1 MRQHHTSDRGGSPRH
16 HDEAVPVTDSSGA
29 HRAEPTG
36 RGGSGRRTR
45 VVLVA
50 VSLLVAGGA
59 VAAGAVRLG
68 DDEATAG
75 TAGCAREERLRVV
88 TAPEIA
94 PVVATLAGR
103 MEDRRPCVSIE
114 VEPAAPVDVVA
125 GLTAGDVDAPD
136 VWVPDSSLW
145 LTRAELD
152 ALAEVEDAPSVA
164 TSPLVIAMS
173 GRTARAV
180 AGGAHPTMD
189 DLVATAARGQRLT
202 VALSDEPL
210 SPARVGTVLALAAAT
225 EARPDA
231 RGALTALLRAARPIQ
246 DEAAARAASQPRTTV
261 ALPEQVVWAANRAEG
276 LGLVAV
282 YPGAVAFDY
291 PYAVLAASSGR
302 RELAAD
308 LLASLTTP
316 AGQRTVMTA
325 GFRDA
330 QGAPSPVVGTDAG
343 ADGAQVVATS
353 PVSGKALDLAE
364 RTLAVVNQ
372 DASLLAVMDVSGSM
386 AWPMTGP
393 DGSGPSRIRIATRA
407 AAEGMSLY
415 PDSTAVG
422 LWLFPK
428 PGDDRAH
435 QEVAPVA
442 ALAKGDRRRLLAR
455 TLGSIR
461 AIPGG
466 NTPLYAATA
475 AAVRAQQRGWQPD
488 KINAVIVLSDGANT
502 VERPGGLSGLLDELR
517 ASKASRRPVP
527 VITVAFGPEADAASL
542 ARISRASGGVA
553 YRASE
558 GRGVREIF
566 LDALGQRVCRPDCS

>member
-1 MRQHHTSDRGGSPRH
+1 
-16 HDEAVPVTDSSGA
+16 
-29 HRAEPTG
+29 
-36 RGGSGRRTR
+36 
-45 VVLVA
+45 
-50 VSLLVAGGA
+50 
-59 VAAGAVRLG
+59 
-68 DDEATAG
+68 
-75 TAGCAREERLRVV
+75 
-88 TAPEIA
+88 
-94 PVVATLAGR
+94 
-103 MEDRRPCVSIE
+103 
-114 VEPAAPVDVVA
+114 
-125 GLTAGDVDAPD
+125 
-136 VWVPDSSLW
+136 
-145 LTRAELD
+145 
-152 ALAEVEDAPSVA
+152 
-164 TSPLVIAMS
+164 
-173 GRTARAV
+173 
-180 AGGAHPTMD
+180 
-189 DLVATAARGQRLT
+189 
-202 VALSDEPL
+202 
-210 SPARVGTVLALAAAT
+210 
-225 EARPDA
+225 
-231 RGALTALLRAARPIQ
+231 
-246 DEAAARAASQPRTTV
+246 
-261 ALPEQVVWAANRAEG
+261 
-276 LGLVAV
+276 
-282 YPGAVAFDY
+282 
-291 PYAVLAASSGR
+291 VLAASSGR

-330 QGAPSPVVGTDAG
+330 RGAPSPVVGTDAG

-353 PVSGKALDLAE
+353 PVSGEALDLAE

-386 AWPMTGP
+386 AWPMSGP

-442 ALAKGDRRRLLAR
+442 PLAQGDRRRRLAR
-455 TLGSIR
+455 TLGGIQ

-475 AAVRAQQRGWQPD
+475 AAVRAQQRSWQPD

-502 VERPGGLSGLLDELR
+502 IERAGGLSGLLDELR
-517 ASKASRRPVP
+517 AAKASRRPVP